1 MSNSL
6 QPHRLYTIRLFCPR
20 RFSKQEYWSRLPCP
34 PPGDLPDPG
43 IEPMSLSSPAWQA
56 NSLPLALPGKPGS
69 PYSCFLILSI
79 LDHCKQEKGLSWTLG
94 TLHCLILLMTI
105 ILALLFFQCKDTY
118 YIIVSDLK
126 GILRRNGMKMKILI
140 TTSDLRAEILYL

>member
-1 MSNSL
+1 
-6 QPHRLYTIRLFCPR
+6 
-20 RFSKQEYWSRLPCP
+20 
-34 PPGDLPDPG
+34 
-43 IEPMSLSSPAWQA
+43 
-56 NSLPLALPGKPGS
+56 
-69 PYSCFLILSI
+69 
-79 LDHCKQEKGLSWTLG
+79 
-94 TLHCLILLMTI
+94 MTI